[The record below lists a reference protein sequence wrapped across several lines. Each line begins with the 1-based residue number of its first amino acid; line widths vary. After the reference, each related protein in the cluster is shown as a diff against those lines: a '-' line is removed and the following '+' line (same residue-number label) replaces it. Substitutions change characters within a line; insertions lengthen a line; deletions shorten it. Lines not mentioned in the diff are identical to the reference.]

1 MTLPANYE
9 QDIRRLLEANKFQY
23 HHHHQQ
29 EQQQQRRCC
38 LGIYSTLYSNEN
50 FIPCLSNQALRS
62 LAFNCFHKVRCLCIS
77 SIIILKLES

>member
-50 FIPCLSNQALRS
+50 FIPCLSNQAQFGIQLFPQS
-62 LAFNCFHKVRCLCIS
+62 KMPLY
-77 SIIILKLES
+77 